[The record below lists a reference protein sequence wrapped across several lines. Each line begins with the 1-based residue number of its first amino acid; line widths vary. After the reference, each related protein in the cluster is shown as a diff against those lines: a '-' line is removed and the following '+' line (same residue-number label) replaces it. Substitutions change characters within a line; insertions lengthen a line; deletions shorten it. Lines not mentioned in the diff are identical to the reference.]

1 MVIITILIKNG
12 VFGMFK
18 RVSLLLCAFAF
29 LFLAACAGSKGGSS
43 SYDYDDDGG
52 GGGGGGGRRGSSN
65 GERVPRADELKEA
78 RNEAVSLTEEN
89 HKMSREIF
97 ELKNKLGLPTDE

>member
-1 MVIITILIKNG
+1 
-12 VFGMFK
+12 MFK
-18 RVSLLLCAFAF
+18 RVTLLLCAFAF
-29 LFLAACAGSKGGSS
+29 MFLAACGGSKGSGA
-43 SYDYDDDGG
+43 SYNYEGG
-52 GGGGGGGRRGSSN
+52 GGDSN
-65 GERVPRADELKEA
+65 EEARVPRADELKEA

>member
-1 MVIITILIKNG
+1 MS
-12 VFGMFK
+12 K

-29 LFLAACAGSKGGSS
+29 VFLAACAGSKGGDSS
-43 SYDYDDDGG
+43 SYYDSEGG
-52 GGGGGGGRRGSSN
+52 GKGSS
-65 GERVPRADELKEA
+65 EARAPRPDELKEA
-78 RNEAVSLTEEN
+78 RNEATSLTEEN

>member
-1 MVIITILIKNG
+1 
-12 VFGMFK
+12 MFK
-18 RVSLLLCAFAF
+18 RITLLLCALAF
-29 LFLAACAGSKGGSS
+29 MFLAACGGSKGSGA
-43 SYDYDDDGG
+43 SYDYDGGGSGG
-52 GGGGGGGRRGSSN
+52 GGGS
-65 GERVPRADELKEA
+65 GEARAPRADELKEA